1 MRTPPPSLVRAPS
14 GGSFYRVRSLFHS
27 SKEEKEELL
36 LTSSLVLD
44 ESGVG
49 VGGGVAG
56 GETGGEDRAAG
67 SIEGRLSG
75 SGGDGARSFI
85 SLLSDFS
92 SHGEGLRF
100 LSEALHEVR
109 TALVVAGRPWLVSS
123 RCFCLFFSVSCL
135 HPSFASVRA
144 HFSFGDFVFNPID
157 TLQLQWLVVCVA
169 RVVSGSGCCAGTS
182 CNINRKRCFE
192 VLLTL
197 GSSTR
202 SIYLPML
209 HCAIH
214 LTRLSR
220 CLQTG

>member
-123 RCFCLFFSVSCL
+123 RCFCLFFPFLVCTQVLHLSGRIFRLETLCSILLIRCSC
-135 HPSFASVRA
+135 S
-144 HFSFGDFVFNPID
+144 G
-157 TLQLQWLVVCVA
+157 WWCVW
-169 RVVSGSGCCAGTS
+169 R
-182 CNINRKRCFE
+182 E
-192 VLLTL
+192 W
-197 GSSTR
+197 
-202 SIYLPML
+202 
-209 HCAIH
+209 
-214 LTRLSR
+214 
-220 CLQTG
+220 